1 MRSLVLTLIF
11 VSISN
16 AQFGN
21 VQVTLDAQ
29 RLKENDR
36 RTTSTLAN
44 EVVSFFKVTPWDEEF
59 RDLKIPLNV
68 QIIFEGVADK
78 GSERLYSAQCLFSTG
93 IDQRYFAKLIQF
105 PYAMGQSVVFS
116 PVIFEPLASALEF
129 YGYIVMAG
137 EADTYEQFGGTRF
150 YERAREIALRG
161 LSSQY
166 RRGWSERLEL
176 VNLMTKYRETRLAKF
191 HFYDAMAYIDE
202 ENLEGA
208 NEAFKKMMKN
218 LEDTFFKFPREHYS
232 IIFLTGHAEELSKLP
247 TSISSKKMM
256 LKKLSELDPDNKAK
270 YQLGLDTKSR

>member
-1 MRSLVLTLIF
+1 
-11 VSISN
+11 
-16 AQFGN
+16 
-21 VQVTLDAQ
+21 
-29 RLKENDR
+29 
-36 RTTSTLAN
+36 
-44 EVVSFFKVTPWDEEF
+44 
-59 RDLKIPLNV
+59 
-68 QIIFEGVADK
+68 
-78 GSERLYSAQCLFSTG
+78 
-93 IDQRYFAKLIQF
+93 
-105 PYAMGQSVVFS
+105 MGQSVVFS

-129 YGYIVMAG
+129 YGLIVMAG
-137 EADTYEQFGGTRF
+137 EADTYEQVGGTRF

-208 NEAFKKMMKN
+208 NEAFKEMMKN

-247 TSISSKKMM
+247 ASISSKKMM

-270 YQLGLDTKSR
+270 YQLGLDTNSR

>member
-11 VSISN
+11 VSLSN

-44 EVVSFFKVTPWDEEF
+44 EVTNFFKVTPWDEEF
-59 RDLKIPLNV
+59 SDLKVQLNI

-78 GSERLYSAQCLFSTG
+78 GSERLYSTQCLFSTG

-150 YERAREIALRG
+150 WPLI
-161 LSSQY
+161 
-166 RRGWSERLEL
+166 
-176 VNLMTKYRETRLAKF
+176 
-191 HFYDAMAYIDE
+191 
-202 ENLEGA
+202 
-208 NEAFKKMMKN
+208 
-218 LEDTFFKFPREHYS
+218 
-232 IIFLTGHAEELSKLP
+232 
-247 TSISSKKMM
+247 SISPGM
-256 LKKLSELDPDNKAK
+256 E
-270 YQLGLDTKSR
+270 